1 MHCTEDMLK
10 NTWWKLEYNT
20 EHLYIF
26 RATKGAHIEIHWG
39 TWAYKKIYNSTYIVL
54 FQTLPN
60 FKSLNTINIHNECEV
75 FGSPCI
81 FIDIYNKKLNYISI
95 Y

>member
-10 NTWWKLEYNT
+10 NTWWKQECNT

-26 RATKGAHIEIHWG
+26 RATEGAHIEIHLG
-39 TWAYKKIYNSTYIVL
+39 TWAYKKIIIVL
-54 FQTLPN
+54 TLYCFKHMPN
-60 FKSLNTINIHNECEV
+60 FNSFNTINIHNQGEV